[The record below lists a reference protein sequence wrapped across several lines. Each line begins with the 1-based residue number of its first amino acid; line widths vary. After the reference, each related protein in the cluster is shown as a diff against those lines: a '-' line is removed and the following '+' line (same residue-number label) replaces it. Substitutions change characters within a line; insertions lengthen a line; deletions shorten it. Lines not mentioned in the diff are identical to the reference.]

1 MTCFRKRVIFINL
14 KEALL
19 GSGDYANSFFCVGIP
34 MLNNKKLEKSKIGN
48 EFTFLCALVSLPC
61 FCCGSMRSAAAGN

>member
-1 MTCFRKRVIFINL
+1 MIFINL

-34 MLNNKKLEKSKIGN
+34 MLNNKKLEKSKKRQR
-48 EFTFLCALVSLPC
+48 LLLLSVL
-61 FCCGSMRSAAAGN
+61 